1 MDGTRKTIIKTEKN
15 CLVRSHRVLSISASA
30 SDKHPPIITCY
41 PNHHG
46 TIRLASN
53 YQMKF
58 SALLPFRDLSP
69 IHCLTWFHY
78 AEFDSPFTHICQG
91 SLALGTRKL
100 STFCLRNEYTGTKW
114 GSNAPPSWGIN
125 LCPNF
130 SPVQQRK
137 IKRK

>member
-30 SDKHPPIITCY
+30 SDKYPPIIICY

-46 TIRLASN
+46 TIRRASN

-69 IHCLTWFHY
+69 IRCLTWFHY

-100 STFCLRNEYTGTKW
+100 STFCLINEYTGTKW
-114 GSNAPPSWGIN
+114 GNK
-125 LCPNF
+125 CPAVLGNKF
-130 SPVQQRK
+130 VPELQPRSAAEN
-137 IKRK
+137 